1 MTKLPRLY
9 VVMLRYRIA
18 AMVVMFM
25 LLGAAGEGRVVLG
38 ARYLWAVLVL
48 ASSYV
53 SATALND
60 LVDEPIDRVNH
71 PRDAG
76 RPLVEGTATRSDLR
90 LLHAVAGGLTVV
102 AAIPLGSRGL
112 TLAAVS
118 LAFSHAYSAGPL
130 RLSYRIASA
139 PALLGIAYVVVPYAL
154 GLVAAGGPLAH
165 VLARRSLALYLLFLA
180 RIVLKDF
187 RDREG
192 DARYGKPTLL
202 LRFGKTPTCAVS
214 LVALLAA
221 DAALVVSFAAPFAIL
236 AQPFVAAIALMLV
249 RLQRAED
256 VRAEQVAIGIGAR
269 IGNGLLLGALA
280 WLLLAAHGA
289 PRMEAVAFEGV
300 LAALFLGSSASL
312 VLRPQDAVL
321 GYKG

>member
-1 MTKLPRLY
+1 MKRLPRLY
-9 VVMLRYRIA
+9 VVMLRYRVA

-25 LLGAAGEGRVVLG
+25 LLGAAGEGPVRFG

-76 RPLVEGTATRSDLR
+76 RPLVEGTATRRELWA
-90 LLHAVAGGLTVV
+90 LHAVAAALTAV
-102 AAIPLGSRGL
+102 AAIPLGWHGL
-112 TLAAVS
+112 ALAGAS
-118 LAFSHAYSAGPL
+118 LAVSHAYSAGPF
-130 RLSYRIASA
+130 RLSYRTASA
-139 PALLGIAYVVVPYAL
+139 PMALGVAYVVVPYAL
-154 GLVAAGGPLAH
+154 GVVAAGGPLVH
-165 VLARRSLALYLLFLA
+165 VVARRPLALYLLFVA

-202 LRFGKTPTCAVS
+202 LRFGKPTTCGLS
-214 LVALLAA
+214 LAALLAA
-221 DAALVVSFAAPFAIL
+221 DGVLAVSFAPAFAIV
-236 AQPFVAAIALMLV
+236 AQPFVAAIALMLA
-249 RLQRAED
+249 RLRRAED
-256 VRAEQVAIGIGAR
+256 ARAEQVAIGIGAR
-269 IGNGLLLGALA
+269 VGNGLLLGALA

-289 PRMEAVAFEGV
+289 PPAVAVAFEV
-300 LAALFLGSSASL
+300 ALAALFLGSSASL
-312 VLRPQDAVL
+312 AVRPQDAVL